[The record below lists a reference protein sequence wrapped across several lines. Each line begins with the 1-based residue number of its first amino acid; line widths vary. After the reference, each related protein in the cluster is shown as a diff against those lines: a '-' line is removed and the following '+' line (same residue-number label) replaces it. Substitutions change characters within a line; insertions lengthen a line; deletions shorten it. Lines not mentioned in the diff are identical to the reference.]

1 MITADYEEYYDNEL
15 EKYATYEDYLDH
27 FIEDQDK
34 EYLANIELAR
44 QLIELGIHS
53 KQPILKKEQFE
64 AKQRALAEAKKNQ
77 NNDKVKEL
85 SHKLVP
91 EEMWKDD
98 KFLVEIAK
106 REEDVVYGQPGHQRK
121 ADGDH
126 IHQSSETKA
135 EEQQRPS
142 SRQSKGEQI

>member
-15 EKYATYEDYLDH
+15 EKYASYEDYLDH
-27 FIEDQDK
+27 FIEAQDK

-85 SHKLVP
+85 AHKLVP
-91 EEMWKDD
+91 EETWKDD
-98 KFLVEIAK
+98 RFLVEIAK
-106 REEDVVYGQPGHQRK
+106 REEDVVSGLFRSLM
-121 ADGDH
+121 A
-126 IHQSSETKA
+126 S
-135 EEQQRPS
+135 
-142 SRQSKGEQI
+142 